1 MVFKEVQASFWP
13 VVTFNMR
20 VKSGSAHRERMSRKR
35 DANWLMADQLMRQWD
50 EVSEDEE
57 EITVE
62 RRLQVDKVQIAP
74 APVAAQA
81 HVEKKAASMEK
92 KRMIAGWSAKM
103 LEEVANRQDH
113 KGRDEMMQ
121 WIKNLSG
128 RY

>member
-1 MVFKEVQASFWP
+1 MFKDVQASFWP

-20 VKSGSAHRERMSRKR
+20 VKSGSAYRERMSRKR
-35 DANWLMADQLMRQWD
+35 DANWLMAGPLMRQWD

-62 RRLQVDKVQIAP
+62 RSLQVDKVQIAP
-74 APVAAQA
+74 ALVEAQV
-81 HVEKKAASMEK
+81 HMEKKVASMEK

-113 KGRDEMMQ
+113 KGTDEMMQ
-121 WIKNLSG
+121 WIKNQSV

>member
-1 MVFKEVQASFWP
+1 
-13 VVTFNMR
+13 
-20 VKSGSAHRERMSRKR
+20 
-35 DANWLMADQLMRQWD
+35 MADQLMRQWD

-57 EITVE
+57 EKTVE
-62 RRLQVDKVQIAP
+62 RRLPQVLVQNAQ

-81 HVEKKAASMEK
+81 HMEKKAASMEK

-103 LEEVANRQDH
+103 LEEVADRQDH